1 MKGRG
6 MKKGLIILTAA
17 LLIAG
22 CQKKT
27 GGPMFADDVRF
38 LEKYTKVIVLKA
50 ADGQARIAVCPEYQG
65 RIMTSTA
72 GGDEGLSFGWIN
84 REFIAA
90 GQINLKMSAYGGED
104 RFWLG
109 PEGGQFSIFF
119 KKGSSFDFD
128 HWATPAP
135 INSEPY
141 EAASVGED
149 RVLLRHRMSLTNYS
163 DAVFNLNLE
172 RELRV
177 LDAESA
183 VADLGLKSDPGL
195 KGVAFQSSNTVTNGG
210 KTAWKKETGLVSMW
224 ILGMFNPSP
233 AVTVVIPFKRG
244 IEAELGPMV
253 RDTYF
258 GKVPSDRLIVKD
270 GVMFFR
276 CDGQWRSKIGLTPKR
291 CVPLVGSY
299 DALNRVLT
307 LVRFSLPDS
316 PAPYVNSLWELQ
328 KNPFDGD
335 AVNSYNDGSPGP
347 GQKPM
352 GPFYEL
358 ESSSPGAELKPGESL
373 THLHRTFHFQGD
385 ESALDAIA
393 RKTLGVGLDE
403 IKSVFGKR

>member
-1 MKGRG
+1 MR
-6 MKKGLIILTAA
+6 KGLVFMTAV
-17 LLIAG
+17 LLVAG
-22 CQKKT
+22 CQKKM
-27 GGPMFADDVRF
+27 GGPMFAEDVRF

-50 ADGQARIAVCPEYQG
+50 ADEQARIAVCPEYQG

-72 GGDEGLSFGWIN
+72 GGEDGLSFGWIN
-84 REFIAA
+84 REFITA

-119 KKGSSFDFD
+119 KKGDPFDFD
-128 HWATPAP
+128 HWATPPP
-135 INSEPY
+135 INAEPY
-141 EAASVGED
+141 EAVSLETD
-149 RVLLRHRMSLTNYS
+149 RVFFRHRMALTNYS
-163 DAVFNLNLE
+163 DAVFDLNLE
-172 RELRV
+172 RELRL

-183 VADLGLKSDPGL
+183 AAELGLKPDPGV
-195 KGVAFQSSNTVTNGG
+195 KGVAFQSSNTITNSG

-233 AVTVVIPFKRG
+233 AVTVVIPFRRG
-244 IEAELGPMV
+244 PEAELGPVV

-258 GKVPSDRLIVKD
+258 GKVPADRLIVKD

-291 CVPLVGSY
+291 CMPLVGSY

-307 LVRFSLPDS
+307 LVRFSLPDK

-328 KNPFDGD
+328 KDPFDGD

-358 ESSSPGAELKPGESL
+358 ESSSPGAELKPGQSL
-373 THLHRTFHFQGD
+373 THVHRTFHFQGD
-385 ESALDAIA
+385 EPALDAIA
-393 RKTLGVGLDE
+393 RKALGVRLDE
-403 IKSVFGKR
+403 IKSVFTEK

>member
-1 MKGRG
+1 
-6 MKKGLIILTAA
+6 
-17 LLIAG
+17 
-22 CQKKT
+22 
-27 GGPMFADDVRF
+27 MFADDVRF

-50 ADGQARIAVCPEYQG
+50 ADHQARIAVCPEYQG

-72 GGDEGLSFGWIN
+72 AGDDGLSFGWIN
-84 REFIAA
+84 RDFIAA
-90 GQINLKMSAYGGED
+90 GQVNLKMSAYGGED

-119 KKGSSFDFD
+119 KKGDPFDFD
-128 HWATPAP
+128 HWATPPP
-135 INSEPY
+135 INEEPY
-141 EAASVGED
+141 GAASVEAD

-163 DAVFNLNLE
+163 DAVFDLTLE
-172 RELRV
+172 REIRL
-177 LDAESA
+177 LDTGAA
-183 VADLGLKSDPGL
+183 AAGLGIKPDSGV
-195 KGVAFQSSNTVTNGG
+195 KGVAFQSSNTITNSG
-210 KTAWKKETGLVSMW
+210 KTGWKRETGLVSMW

-233 AVTVVIPFKRG
+233 AVTVVVPFRRG
-244 IEAELGPMV
+244 PDAELGPVV

-258 GKVPSDRLIVKD
+258 GKVPPDRLIVKD

-299 DALNRVLT
+299 DGLNRVLT
-307 LVRFSLPDS
+307 LVSFSLPEK

-328 KNPFDGD
+328 KDPFDGD

-358 ESSSPGAELKPGESL
+358 ESSSPGAELEPGRSL
-373 THLHRTFHFQGD
+373 THLHRTFHFQGG
-385 ESALDAIA
+385 EAALDAIS
-393 RKTLGVGLDE
+393 RKALGVGLDE
-403 IKSVFGKR
+403 IKSVFTEK

>member
-1 MKGRG
+1 MR
-6 MKKGLIILTAA
+6 KGLVFMAAA
-17 LLIAG
+17 LLAAG

-38 LEKYTKVIVLKA
+38 LEKYTEVLVLKSA
-50 ADGQARIAVCPEYQG
+50 GGQARIAVCPEYQG

-72 GGDEGLSFGWIN
+72 GGEDGLSFGWIN
-84 REFIAA
+84 REFITA
-90 GQINLKMSAYGGED
+90 GQVNLKMSAYGGED

-119 KKGSSFDFD
+119 KRGDPFDFD
-128 HWATPAP
+128 HWATPPP
-135 INSEPY
+135 INEEPY
-141 EAASVGED
+141 EAVSVETG

-163 DAVFNLNLE
+163 NAVFDLDLE
-172 RELRV
+172 RELRL
-177 LDAESA
+177 LDADSA
-183 VADLGLKSDPGL
+183 AVELGIKPDPGV
-195 KGVAFQSSNTVTNGG
+195 KGVAFQSSNTITNSG

-233 AVTVVIPFKRG
+233 AVTVVVPFKRG
-244 IEAELGPMV
+244 PEAELGPVV

-258 GKVPSDRLIVKD
+258 GKVPADRLIVKD

-307 LVRFSLPDS
+307 LVRFSLPEKPS
-316 PAPYVNSLWELQ
+316 PYVNSPWELQ
-328 KNPFDGD
+328 KDPFDGD

-358 ESSSPGAELKPGESL
+358 ESSSPGAELKPGGSL

-385 ESALDAIA
+385 ERALDAIA
-393 RKTLGVGLDE
+393 RKALGVGLDE
-403 IKSVFGKR
+403 IKSVFGK